1 MQLKNQ
7 INLKE
12 LAEKTKVSTRLGQV
26 KGDSES
32 PTIDFLTS
40 IKNKLGNIE
49 KEERSIEEDFDDLC
63 SGISSRETINIED

>member
-1 MQLKNQ
+1 MKNQ

-12 LAEKTKVSTRLGQV
+12 HAEKTKMSARLGKV

-63 SGISSRETINIED
+63 SGISRETINIED

>member
-1 MQLKNQ
+1 M
-7 INLKE
+7 
-12 LAEKTKVSTRLGQV
+12 STRLV

-40 IKNKLGNIE
+40 IKNKIGNIE

>member
-1 MQLKNQ
+1 MKNQ

-12 LAEKTKVSTRLGQV
+12 LAEKTKVSTRLV

-40 IKNKLGNIE
+40 IKNKIGNIE